1 MPVADDVGSGHLAS
15 RVRRLL
21 TSAPVLAIDL
31 GKYKCVACVDRSAT
45 EHTFQT
51 MDTSRIAR
59 LISRTRPAVVVIE
72 ACSLAGWVHDVCDE
86 LGVQYRVA
94 NTAAEAW
101 KYKHT
106 NEKPTRGRPPP
117 GRPGNEMSR
126 LEGDV
131 AVAHQDQAQARSR
144 RSSPVKLSHRQHR

>member
-51 MDTSRIAR
+51 MDTSRIDR

-72 ACSLAGWVHDVCDE
+72 ACSLAGWRSEEHTSELQSLRHLVCR
-86 LGVQYRVA
+86 LLL
-94 NTAAEAW
+94 
-101 KYKHT
+101 
-106 NEKPTRGRPPP
+106 EKKKQQ
-117 GRPGNEMSR
+117 E
-126 LEGDV
+126 
-131 AVAHQDQAQARSR
+131 
-144 RSSPVKLSHRQHR
+144 

>member
-72 ACSLAGWVHDVCDE
+72 ACSLAGWRSEERRVGKEWRDE
-86 LGVQYRVA
+86 RAPAHWHRIV
-94 NTAAEAW
+94 
-101 KYKHT
+101 
-106 NEKPTRGRPPP
+106 EKQP
-117 GRPGNEMSR
+117 
-126 LEGDV
+126 
-131 AVAHQDQAQARSR
+131 
-144 RSSPVKLSHRQHR
+144 